1 MQLPG
6 NTTNV
11 QKENSLKNFEEV
23 NIQYSP
29 MISALI
35 RKLHIYRDFE
45 SFHQVGRIA
54 LWQAYQRFDETK
66 GDFTPFAYRSIQ
78 GALLDELKRESRYA
92 ERFAVMENDKFEWIA
107 EEPGDDCLP
116 EWLGK
121 IKLEKNEWELLEA
134 LFVKGKS
141 VAALAEEEQLSLAG
155 MKKRRER
162 LLKKVKEGFAGMNR
176 FEDE

>member
-11 QKENSLKNFEEV
+11 QKETPLKNFEEA
-23 NIQYSP
+23 NIQYAP

-54 LWQAYQRFDETK
+54 LWQACNRFDETK

-92 ERFAVMENDKFEWIA
+92 TRFAVTEMAEFDSIA
-107 EEPGDDCLP
+107 EELEDDCLP

-121 IKLEKNEWELLEA
+121 IKLDKNERALLEE
-134 LFVKGKS
+134 LFVKGKN
-141 VAALAEEEQLSLAG
+141 VATLAEMEQLSLSG

-162 LLKKVKEGFAGMNR
+162 LLKKVKEGFAGMDR
-176 FEDE
+176 FGDE

>member
-6 NTTNV
+6 NTRNV
-11 QKENSLKNFEEV
+11 QKETLLKNFEEA
-23 NIQYSP
+23 NIQYAP

-45 SFHQVGRIA
+45 TFQQVGRIA
-54 LWQAYQRFDETK
+54 LWQACNRFNEAK

-78 GALLDELKRESRYA
+78 GAMLDELKRESRYA
-92 ERFAVMENDKFEWIA
+92 SRFTVAEMTEFDSIA
-107 EEPGDDCLP
+107 EELGDDCLP

-121 IKLEKNEWELLEA
+121 IKLDKNEQELLEA

-141 VAALAEEEQLSLAG
+141 VAALAEEEQLSLSG

-162 LLKKVKEGFAGMNR
+162 LLKKVKEGFGGVNR
-176 FEDE
+176 YGDE